1 MAKIHTLINNM
12 YLPLLKSHSGLRWLV
27 LAGFIGTLFALWKAR
42 KNGGKAASIR
52 SLALF
57 TLISTHLQFVFG
69 ILLYFTSPKVVFKA
83 SAMSDKVQRF
93 FLVEHISLM
102 LVAIV
107 LLTIG
112 YVKWK
117 KRADLA
123 AAKALFRYYLIAL
136 ILILISIPWPFRIAG
151 SHWF

>member
-1 MAKIHTLINNM
+1 MTQIHSLINNM
-12 YLPLLKSHSGLRWLV
+12 YTPLLKSHSGLRWLI
-27 LAGFIGTLFALWKAR
+27 LAGFIGTLYTVWKAP
-42 KNGGKAASIR
+42 KSNSSAASVR

-57 TLISTHLQFVFG
+57 TLITTHIQFLLG
-69 ILLYFTSPKVVFKA
+69 LLLYFISPKVIFKA
-83 SAMSDKVQRF
+83 SAMSDSIQRF

-102 LVAIV
+102 LAAII

-117 KRADLA
+117 KKADNKAL
-123 AAKALFRYYLIAL
+123 KALFRNYLIAF
-136 ILILISIPWPFRIAG
+136 ILILIAIPWPFRIAG